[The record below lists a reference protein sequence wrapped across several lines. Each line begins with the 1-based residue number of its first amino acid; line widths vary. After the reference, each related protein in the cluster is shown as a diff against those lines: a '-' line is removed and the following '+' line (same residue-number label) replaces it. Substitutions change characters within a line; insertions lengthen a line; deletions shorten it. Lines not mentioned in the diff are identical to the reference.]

1 MTRETKPAATFAD
14 NTGEIWRVKLNY
26 AIAEAVRE
34 ANGIDFVNAHNGQA
48 YGRLVEDDRTIVATL
63 YVLCETQI
71 KERTLSPQQ
80 FAERLDG
87 EVLSDALD
95 AIREAI
101 ELFTRPEIRPTIN
114 AINHQVDLT
123 LRKAVGIATEKV
135 SSQAATRA
143 IEADLAKRAQMIDDQ
158 FSTAG
163 NSPRS

>member
-1 MTRETKPAATFAD
+1 MTERKPSPTFDDAAGET
-14 NTGEIWRVKLNY
+14 WRIRINY
-26 AIAEAVRE
+26 AIAEAVFE
-34 ANGIDFVNAHNGQA
+34 ANGIDFVNAHNGAA
-48 YGRLVEDDRTIVATL
+48 YGRLVENDRIIVSTL
-63 YVLCETQI
+63 YVLCENQI
-71 KERTLSPQQ
+71 NERKLSPQQ
-80 FAERLDG
+80 FAARLDG

-135 SSQAATRA
+135 SSQAATQA

-158 FSTAG
+158 FSTGG